1 MSRAMIALPVLL
13 SACVSAPRAVLKLP
27 PGDGCV
33 VAIHTSWWGGA
44 FEASPGEVHGAG
56 LELRTEGDVIV
67 GFVAGRNT
75 RLHVTDRLYGTFAGQ
90 PADLKIA
97 HEDGRLVLRGTLGAL
112 GQVVMRS
119 HPSQVDLYSDNISV
133 ELVLGDCAFRG
144 TSKRFDDI
152 TSPVMQ
158 VRGCDSMFAEPVFL
172 LAVVAPFVA
181 D

>member
-1 MSRAMIALPVLL
+1 MSRLMIAMPVLL
-13 SACVSAPRAVLKLP
+13 AACANVPRPLLKLP

-33 VAIHTSWWGGA
+33 AAIHTTWWGGT
-44 FEASPGEVHGAG
+44 FEAAPGEVHGAG

-112 GQVVMRS
+112 GHVVIRS
-119 HPSQVDLYSDNISV
+119 HPSRVDFYSDNVSV
-133 ELVLGDCAFRG
+133 ELLRGECAFRG

-158 VRGCDSMFAEPVFL
+158 VRGCESMFAEPVFL